1 MSDFFSKKILYILE
15 DLQVKS
21 FNVYEKIDELKSI
34 LQDNNFS
41 LWNAI
46 NRIAISM
53 KIISPDF
60 DIIQD
65 FVDLGKIKSH
75 EYLAVY
81 KQISEIFKNAITTL
95 TNNLEFTKN
104 YYSSFKDTI
113 LVKRTE
119 EFIPHKNRTFKRKD
133 NLILEFKAQFLALND
148 VISIVRLLGFNPLC
162 YAAEVE
168 LKVNIRYKT
177 TNTYI
182 TILDEKI
189 DKIPIKEFRSF
200 LSLDD
205 KETVLE
211 LLGHPSYFEVIKMYM
226 FPNSSVS
233 KAEATLDLL
242 QESQP
247 CKKRRKVSVNGS
259 RLNFHEILTERTPH
273 QKFEEIIAVNDIG
286 GIYCSV
292 KSVND
297 DILYWLID
305 IDVSPT
311 IHNLFPAQIVWD
323 LTINIAK
330 AIIKTANKF
339 NLPPF
344 KISYSGSKGLHLVYS
359 VSFEA
364 MDDSENLVNIPELA
378 YQQLP
383 GYSTMKKDD
392 KSTLRDKFKFSKSLL
407 QGLLLYTIYRG
418 KIEIPLIINKK
429 LRIYHPYQLFKI
441 SVFDERNLMS
451 ILLDT
456 SSMGRGVFRIF
467 SPHPSTKRVSIP
479 IYDMEKKQFSDPYL
493 EYDSLIEESKMENVI
508 EKFDNHD
515 TKLFLQKPNSI
526 TREHIRSLLL
536 PHTLFPTFATLL
548 RFGNVESIQRSPQ
561 SFEFWHRFFELRSF
575 YTYIKHLAFTY
586 EKNNTQI
593 SGFLDYIG
601 HLATRLDIYNKER
614 ILTLLRLY
622 FVRKKITFPLLKE
635 KLETLYSIEF
645 FFRLKSNVFIQTNVN
660 DLILLFKDETEF
672 GYFLNQAKNLFSIV
686 LDTILHQIFEKKAL
700 KKLSKKQVE
709 LFEKLSRNISN
720 LTELTR
726 HHLREL
732 NLKSK
737 SVQKEERLIKTIHF
751 VSKLYFT
758 SITFLRDFFPLKKF
772 QEVV

>member
-15 DLQVKS
+15 DLHIKS
-21 FNVYEKIDELKSI
+21 FNIYEKIDELKELLS
-34 LQDNNFS
+34 DNNFV

-46 NRIAISM
+46 NRIGVSM

-60 DIIQD
+60 DMIQD
-65 FVDLGKIKSH
+65 FVDLGKIKRH

-81 KQISEIFKNAITTL
+81 KQVSEIFKNAITTL

-104 YYSSFKDTI
+104 YYSTFKDTI

-305 IDVSPT
+305 IDVSPM
-311 IHNLFPAQIVWD
+311 IYNLFPAQIVWD

-359 VSFEA
+359 VCSEA

-418 KIEIPLIINKK
+418 KIEIPLSIKKK

-479 IYDMEKKQFSDPYL
+479 IYDMETKQFHDPYL
-493 EYDSLIEESKMENVI
+493 EYDTLIEESKMENVI
-508 EKFDNHD
+508 KKFDNHD
-515 TKLFLQKPNSI
+515 TKLFLQKPNGI

-575 YTYIKHLAFTY
+575 YDYIKHLAFTY

-601 HLATRLDIYNKER
+601 HLATRLDIYNKDR

-622 FVRKKITFPLLKE
+622 FVSKKITFPLLKE

-660 DLILLFKDETEF
+660 DLILLFQNETEF

-686 LDTILHQIFEKKAL
+686 LDTVLHQIFEKKSV
-700 KKLSKKQVE
+700 KNLSKEQVD
-709 LFEKLSRNISN
+709 LFEKLSKNISN

-732 NLKSK
+732 NSKPKSI
-737 SVQKEERLIKTIHF
+737 QKEERLIKTIHF